1 MLPEHGAEATC
12 SWIHKRFVLIDTDP
26 IIEIWQNSRPAYF
39 FKDYWRMSQALD
51 ANVSPAWIEGHS
63 HQLGTKI
70 LHQKQID
77 FAHVNQRDQTSEI
90 CNQGEFK

>member
-1 MLPEHGAEATC
+1 
-12 SWIHKRFVLIDTDP
+12 
-26 IIEIWQNSRPAYF
+26 
-39 FKDYWRMSQALD
+39 MSQALD

-77 FAHVNQRDQTSEI
+77 FAHVNQRDQASEI